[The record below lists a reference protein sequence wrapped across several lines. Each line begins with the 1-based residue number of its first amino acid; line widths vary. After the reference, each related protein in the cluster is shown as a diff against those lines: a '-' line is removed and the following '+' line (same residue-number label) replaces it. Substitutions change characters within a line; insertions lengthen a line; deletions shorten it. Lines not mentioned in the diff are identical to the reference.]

1 MRRRIRVVLGN
12 PWFKAI
18 ATLAVLGF
26 ILYWLRGQMPF
37 FAEGF
42 EAVTSPHWGW
52 VAVALVFSYLSMSS
66 YGSVQKLLLQS
77 AGVKVGYWA
86 SVGLIF
92 SSNAFSTCIPGGQ
105 VFGTTLT
112 YRKTRQWGATRVVA
126 SWQLVISGVLSTVG
140 IVLLALLG
148 FFLVGS
154 VSNPFLLVLSAFG
167 LAAIFV
173 AVQWAARNPDKI
185 EGVALSMLAWVNERR
200 HKPADHGAEGVR
212 KIVEQADAVDLTKTQ
227 LSKAFGFSL
236 LNWVADIGCLWAAA
250 NAVGAEH
257 SIGGL
262 CIAYVTGKIVAT
274 APITPGGLGTVE
286 FALITTLTAGGLGAN
301 QAFATVFVYRI
312 VSFVLVALAGWVVF
326 FLFYRGAAEIDPDV
340 DLEEESERAGKVR
353 RISSSSPLS
362 SSGDPAATSPATY
375 PAASTGAA
383 QPSGPGGSHAGDH
396 PAHHFGFTSMWPL
409 KGTQWRPSMP
419 HVSGP
424 ISLRRGRD
432 AGAGEFGHDADGPD
446 GGRDGGSE
454 AGPDDGR
461 DAGRHAG
468 RDVGS
473 DAGSDAG
480 SEADSEA
487 GPDAADDARRI
498 DSLGR
503 SEKKGR

>member
-1 MRRRIRVVLGN
+1 MTGARGAELRRRIRVVMGN

-42 EAVTSPHWGW
+42 EAVTRPHWGW

-148 FFLVGS
+148 FFLVGT

-185 EGVALSMLAWVNERR
+185 EGVALSVLAWVNARR

-227 LSKAFGFSL
+227 LTKAFGFSL

-286 FALITTLTAGGLGAN
+286 FALITTLTAGGLGAY

-312 VSFVLVALAGWVVF
+312 VSFVLVA
-326 FLFYRGAAEIDPDV
+326 
-340 DLEEESERAGKVR
+340 
-353 RISSSSPLS
+353 
-362 SSGDPAATSPATY
+362 
-375 PAASTGAA
+375 
-383 QPSGPGGSHAGDH
+383 
-396 PAHHFGFTSMWPL
+396 
-409 KGTQWRPSMP
+409 
-419 HVSGP
+419 
-424 ISLRRGRD
+424 
-432 AGAGEFGHDADGPD
+432 
-446 GGRDGGSE
+446 
-454 AGPDDGR
+454 
-461 DAGRHAG
+461 
-468 RDVGS
+468 
-473 DAGSDAG
+473 
-480 SEADSEA
+480 
-487 GPDAADDARRI
+487 
-498 DSLGR
+498 
-503 SEKKGR
+503 